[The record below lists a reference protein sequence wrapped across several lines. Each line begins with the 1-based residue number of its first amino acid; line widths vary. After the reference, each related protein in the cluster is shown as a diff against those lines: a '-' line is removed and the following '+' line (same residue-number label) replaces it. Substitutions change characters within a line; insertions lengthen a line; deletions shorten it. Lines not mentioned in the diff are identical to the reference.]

1 MIIGDTSLNRKEVH
15 KEIER
20 VIFDMGITDNDVKTG
35 IKSILNK
42 IVEKKLILEYGR
54 KNGVTVSPEELE
66 SAVKILRQDYPD
78 DVFKEILLE
87 RYIDYSEWEKDLGE
101 ELLIKKI
108 VNTIVGSSVSVTFE
122 ETKDY
127 YEKHLEEF
135 RHPRMV
141 QVRQIVTK
149 TKEEMETVLDLINNG
164 SSIRELAKEYS
175 AAPEAEDEGMLGWV
189 SEGQLDETIDKFIF
203 SLKEGEI
210 SKILESPYGFHVFKV
225 IDIKDEGIKEFPEAV
240 REIEQKI
247 SMEKRELM
255 FKKWLDGLK
264 KEFPVSVKESQIL
277 ADMDMEDG
285 AQ

>member
-54 KNGVTVSPEELE
+54 KNGVTVSSEELE

-264 KEFPVSVKESQIL
+264 KQFPVSVKESQIL